1 MLGDKPDKINI
12 MENPFEKKD
21 HTTLL
26 IALAAG
32 ALVAGAVAFLALT
45 KEGQDAIDSIK
56 HKVKDAFKDMAA
68 GIISDKTGVHKKT
81 VKKVEDH
88 IVE

>member
-1 MLGDKPDKINI
+1 

-21 HTTLL
+21 HTTLI

-32 ALVAGAVAFLALT
+32 ALVAGAIAYLALT
-45 KEGQDAIDSIK
+45 EDGQEAIESVK
-56 HKVKDAFKDMAA
+56 HKVIDLAKDFAA
-68 GIISDKTGVHKKT
+68 GVISDKTGVHKKN
-81 VKKVEDH
+81 VKKVEDQ